1 MCKLNTLD
9 TAHAASKL
17 SRMAKT
23 ASRTTRM
30 SDDDYAVQ
38 VKLAEDKGI
47 SVADA
52 IRFSLREGAPIVRRK
67 LRGKKK

>member
-1 MCKLNTLD
+1 MCKLITLD
-9 TAHAASKL
+9 RAQRNPNFA
-17 SRMAKT
+17 RMAKT
-23 ASRTTRM
+23 SSRTTRM

-38 VKLAEDKGI
+38 VKLAADKGI

-67 LRGKKK
+67 LRGKKA

>member
-1 MCKLNTLD
+1 
-9 TAHAASKL
+9 
-17 SRMAKT
+17 MAKT

-38 VKLAEDKGI
+38 VKLAADKGI

-52 IRFSLREGAPIVRRK
+52 IRFSLRYGAPIARRK
-67 LRGKKK
+67 LPVRKK